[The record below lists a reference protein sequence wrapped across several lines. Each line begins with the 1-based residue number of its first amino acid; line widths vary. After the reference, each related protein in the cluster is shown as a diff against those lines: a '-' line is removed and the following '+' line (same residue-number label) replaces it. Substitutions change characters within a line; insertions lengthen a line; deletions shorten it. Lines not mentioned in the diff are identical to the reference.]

1 MPVLAN
7 PRHERFAQALHD
19 GKTADEAYIIAGFQ
33 KNRHN
38 ASRLKTNET
47 IRKRVD
53 ELLEEKA
60 ALHGI
65 TKERVL
71 AELGKIAFAN
81 ITEAVEWSEAYP
93 VTRKDEETGVEE
105 TVLVQAVN
113 LKASK
118 DLPLHVTAAISEVRK
133 TKDSISIKFHNKEAA
148 LTSLGRHF
156 KLFTDNLDI
165 TGHMTL
171 EQLVMQSIREEAADK
186 AAKLAARKGD
196 EP

>member
-19 GKTADEAYIIAGFQ
+19 GKTADEAYVIAGFQ
-33 KNRHN
+33 RNSGN
-38 ASRLKTNET
+38 AIRLKGNER

-81 ITEAVEWSEAYP
+81 ITDAVEWSEAYP

-118 DLPLHVTAAISEVRK
+118 GLPLHVTAAISEVRK

-148 LTSLGRHF
+148 LSSLGRHF
-156 KLFTDNLDI
+156 KLFTDNLDV
-165 TGHMTL
+165 TGSMTL
-171 EQLVMQSIREEAADK
+171 ELLVMASFEEEK
-186 AAKLAARKGD
+186 R
-196 EP
+196 